1 MTLRDPEVLDLLA
14 DDPTLL
20 ALADA
25 VVATQQAPR
34 RPLFRRRAPR
44 VAVVAVVAA
53 AAVIVAL
60 VLPQGKHGIV
70 DRAIAAIGDG
80 RVMHIV
86 SEMPTG
92 TVDVDLQSGRRTVQ
106 QARVE
111 VWADQQLKRFH
122 VVMTIEGQV
131 VLDLL
136 WPQDAEEGRYGRG
149 RRPRVCGPLDG
160 LPGSARRRHGDA
172 RRRRRRLRSPRLL
185 AAFQPHGGEVAR
197 HRGRSRRRDLQAGR
211 LSRALRRPH
220 HRPAHPPRRERRLL
234 RGRLHA

>member
-34 RPLFRRRAPR
+34 RPLFRRTAPR

-53 AAVIVAL
+53 AAIIVAL
-60 VLPQGKHGIV
+60 VLPQGEHGIV

-86 SEMPTG
+86 SEMPIG

-111 VWADQQLKRFH
+111 FWADQQLKRFH
-122 VVMTIEGQV
+122 VVMTFNSQV

-136 WPQDAEEGRYGRG
+136 WPQDAERGVTIGTIDPRLRPSGRAIGKR
-149 RRPRVCGPLDG
+149 
-160 LPGSARRRHGDA
+160 SKTARRRASAKATPSVTTSTGCVSA
-172 RRRRRRLRSPRLL
+172 PRRRGRPAPRSP
-185 AAFQPHGGEVAR
+185 
-197 HRGRSRRRDLQAGR
+197 ST
-211 LSRALRRPH
+211 RRPTS
-220 HRPAHPPRRERRLL
+220 RSSSASTTAPATATCTSSSPEQRLL